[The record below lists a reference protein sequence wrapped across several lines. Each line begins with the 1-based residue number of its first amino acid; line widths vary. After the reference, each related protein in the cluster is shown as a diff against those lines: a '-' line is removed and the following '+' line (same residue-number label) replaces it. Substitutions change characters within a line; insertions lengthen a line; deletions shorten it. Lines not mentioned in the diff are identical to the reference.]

1 MGWHS
6 FAATDFLGD
15 YVSRGH
21 GFIDAPL
28 AACCERE
35 SINPPG
41 TMGKRNA
48 DAYWKPG
55 KLGQLA

>member
-35 SINPPG
+35 SINSPG

-48 DAYWKPG
+48 DAY
-55 KLGQLA
+55 